1 MGQREAW
8 GGLGEICQEYLQKG
22 SLIYPEGRLK
32 TDKYDDN
39 STTKFFSKVIAV
51 GMQFL
56 DKKDKEEPV
65 LNTEEEASDYE
76 A

>member
-1 MGQREAW
+1 LQRANTVT
-8 GGLGEICQEYLQKG
+8 I
-22 SLIYPEGRLK
+22 
-32 TDKYDDN
+32 
-39 STTKFFSKVIAV
+39 SKVIAV

-65 LNTEEEASDYE
+65 LNIEEEASDYE

>member
-1 MGQREAW
+1 
-8 GGLGEICQEYLQKG
+8 
-22 SLIYPEGRLK
+22 
-32 TDKYDDN
+32 
-39 STTKFFSKVIAV
+39 
-51 GMQFL
+51 MQFL